1 MARSHTNTRNYTPR
15 SVYLIECPELS
26 ICKIGIATR
35 PLGRLK
41 TLQTSFAFRL
51 RLLGYWSG
59 TILTEKAIHR
69 MLAGYRKSGEWFQVP
84 LDAASNA
91 IAHCCKLDYEKVWS
105 DISSVISGDK
115 SHVEKSEPAKRTAVI
130 IHESEKVS
138 LKSYLEN
145 YTLPDLP
152 HIEWNIRNGQE
163 LAVYFKSESKMPMK
177 RWIHL
182 GFVDD
187 AFFKDSASL
196 RIWVET
202 RVEVLGLRY
211 YEPDKDFWQWMEMDK
226 RG

>member
-1 MARSHTNTRNYTPR
+1 MGYNQNGARP
-15 SVYLIECPELS
+15 PPF
-26 ICKIGIATR
+26 R
-35 PLGRLK
+35 PLA
-41 TLQTSFAFRL
+41 QP
-51 RLLGYWSG
+51 
-59 TILTEKAIHR
+59 
-69 MLAGYRKSGEWFQVP
+69 LAG
-84 LDAASNA
+84 L
-91 IAHCCKLDYEKVWS
+91 HCRGRRLVRGPIRGALS
-105 DISSVISGDK
+105 
-115 SHVEKSEPAKRTAVI
+115 R
-130 IHESEKVS
+130 
-138 LKSYLEN
+138 
-145 YTLPDLP
+145 
-152 HIEWNIRNGQE
+152 RNGQE